1 IASQFNDPGISWMF
15 ANLCRL
21 LREKG
26 RKGGQSDFSPHHP
39 TAGQANEGKSHSDPL
54 FSSPHFHFTPHI
66 DTSLKE
72 PRATVLIPGARVRYL
87 AEIAEQGRAINASIE
102 RQAEA
107 ADRAQSFWQSLQ
119 ELEDPKLPKALDLY
133 HADDLLP
140 QPPLPPQGGGSPR
153 EAGDGGQAFRT
164 DRSLLTLRQRYNDAI
179 QALTAE
185 NLRNLRDWPQR
196 LKSITDEA
204 TEYQVRNKAIRV
216 ENYRQSL

>member
-1 IASQFNDPGISWMF
+1 
-15 ANLCRL
+15 
-21 LREKG
+21 
-26 RKGGQSDFSPHHP
+26 
-39 TAGQANEGKSHSDPL
+39 
-54 FSSPHFHFTPHI
+54 
-66 DTSLKE
+66 
-72 PRATVLIPGARVRYL
+72 
-87 AEIAEQGRAINASIE
+87 
-102 RQAEA
+102 
-107 ADRAQSFWQSLQ
+107 

-140 QPPLPPQGGGSPR
+140 QSPLSPQSPLPPQSGGSPR
-153 EAGDGGQAFRT
+153 EAGDGGQAFPA

-216 ENYRQSL
+216 ENYRQSLSHQPIPKIAAPTYKSWGELLIFLAKENLPGSYP

>member
-1 IASQFNDPGISWMF
+1 LQSRFCKLYWFSCHAPVFFFFQAEDGI
-15 ANLCRL
+15 R
-21 LREKG
+21 
-26 RKGGQSDFSPHHP
+26 DFHVTGVQTCALPI
-39 TAGQANEGKSHSDPL
+39 
-54 FSSPHFHFTPHI
+54 F
-66 DTSLKE
+66 
-72 PRATVLIPGARVRYL
+72 
-87 AEIAEQGRAINASIE
+87 AEQGRAINASIE

-107 ADRAQSFWQSLQ
+107 ADRAQSFWQALQ

-140 QPPLPPQGGGSPR
+140 HSPLPPQGGGSPR
-153 EAGDGGQAFRT
+153 AAGDAGQASPA

-204 TEYQVRNKAIRV
+204 TEYQVRSKTIRV
-216 ENYRQSL
+216 ENYRQSLSHQPIPKIAAPTYKSWGE